1 MSAEC
6 VVQSGLTT
14 PEEIT
19 FSFNPPS
26 SQQLWTPVQQEH
38 AARIYLQR
46 ELAIEEALAKA
57 DFSPREYGNTSALA
71 PIDSDLPCEVDISP
85 APHGSVTP
93 ELPIILEDP
102 LPSKAPVRPPFPSDF
117 EDYLS
122 QYAAANANSRK
133 EFGEYPSTCSA
144 TANAGLNRSKFDDY
158 PSTCAAPNA
167 SLQSSKFNGYP
178 STCAAINASLPS
190 EFDISP
196 PLDAQPP
203 TPVVLKS
210 HQRAKLDKRF
220 HARVDSPTP
229 SEDTYQRLLQGC
241 SFSTST
247 PRIPTESYS
256 IDPASLVRP
265 SAPEPPSFSQCD
277 DDKQTEIDRLKNE
290 NAGLQRQLEAYKNMA
305 NSLIEQHVERS
316 FSDRDQRRLHRRV
329 EHLQRRLDEDD
340 AVISEQQIQIDRI
353 TNERDNLE
361 SSLCTAYDLLKTSRK
376 DLRHQTDRIEDLE
389 GDLLDAH
396 RQIYKLKD
404 RRQAASPRSRDDK

>member
-26 SQQLWTPVQQEH
+26 SQQLWTPAQQEH

-57 DFSPREYGNTSALA
+57 DFSPRDYSNTSALA
-71 PIDSDLPCEVDISP
+71 TTDPDLPCEVGISR
-85 APHGSVTP
+85 ASRGSATP
-93 ELPIILEDP
+93 ELSSIFEVP
-102 LPSKAPVRPPFPSDF
+102 LASKAPAHPAFPSDF

-122 QYAAANANSRK
+122 TFAAAHANSQK
-133 EFGEYPSTCSA
+133 EFDEYPSTCSA
-144 TANAGLNRSKFDDY
+144 TANANLQRSKFDDY
-158 PSTCAAPNA
+158 PSTCAA
-167 SLQSSKFNGYP
+167 
-178 STCAAINASLPS
+178 IDASLPS

-196 PLDAQPP
+196 PLHAQPP

-210 HQRAKLDKRF
+210 HQRASLHKRF

-241 SFSTST
+241 SFSSST
-247 PRIPTESYS
+247 PRVPTESYT

-277 DDKQTEIDRLKNE
+277 DKQAEIDRLKNE

-305 NSLIEQHVERS
+305 DSLIEQHVERS

-329 EHLQRRLDEDD
+329 EHLQRCLDEDD
-340 AVISEQQIQIDRI
+340 AVIGEQQIQIDRI
-353 TNERDNLE
+353 TKERDSLE
-361 SSLCTAYDLLKTSRK
+361 SSLCTANDLLKTSRNEM
-376 DLRHQTDRIEDLE
+376 LHQADRIEDLE
-389 GDLLDAH
+389 GDLHEAV
-396 RQIYKLKD
+396 REIIRLKD
-404 RRQAASPRSRDDK
+404 RRQAAGPRSRKDL

>member
-71 PIDSDLPCEVDISP
+71 LTDPDLPCEFDISP
-85 APHGSVTP
+85 ASQGSAIP
-93 ELPIILEDP
+93 ELPSILEDP
-102 LPSKAPVRPPFPSDF
+102 LLLNAPAHPAFPSDF

-122 QYAAANANSRK
+122 TYDAANANSRK
-133 EFGEYPSTCSA
+133 KFDEYPSTCSA
-144 TANAGLNRSKFDDY
+144 TANASLQRSKFDDY
-158 PSTCAAPNA
+158 PSTCAA
-167 SLQSSKFNGYP
+167 
-178 STCAAINASLPS
+178 INANLPS

-196 PLDAQPP
+196 PLHAQPP

-241 SFSTST
+241 SFSTTT
-247 PRIPTESYS
+247 PRVPTESYS
-256 IDPASLVRP
+256 TDPASLVRP

-277 DDKQTEIDRLKNE
+277 DEDQAEIDRLKNE

-305 NSLIEQHVERS
+305 DRLIEQHVERS
-316 FSDRDQRRLHRRV
+316 FGDRDQRRLHRRV
-329 EHLQRRLDEDD
+329 EYLQRRLEEDD

-353 TNERDNLE
+353 TNERDSLE
-361 SSLCTAYDLLKTSRK
+361 ASLCTAYDLLKTSRK
-376 DLRHQTDRIEDLE
+376 DLRHQADRIEDLE
-389 GDLLDAH
+389 GDLHDAH
-396 RQIYKLKD
+396 REIYKFKE
-404 RRQAASPRSRDDK
+404 RHQAANPRSQDDL

>member
-1 MSAEC
+1 M
-6 VVQSGLTT
+6 VQSGLTT

-57 DFSPREYGNTSALA
+57 DFSPRDYSNTSALA
-71 PIDSDLPCEVDISP
+71 TTDPDLPCEVGISR
-85 APHGSVTP
+85 ASRRSATP
-93 ELPIILEDP
+93 ELSSIFEVP
-102 LPSKAPVRPPFPSDF
+102 LASKAPAHPAFRSDF

-122 QYAAANANSRK
+122 TFAAAHANSQK
-133 EFGEYPSTCSA
+133 EFDEYPSTCSA
-144 TANAGLNRSKFDDY
+144 TANANLQRSKFDDY
-158 PSTCAAPNA
+158 PSTCAAND
-167 SLQSSKFNGYP
+167 
-178 STCAAINASLPS
+178 ASLPS

-196 PLDAQPP
+196 PLHAQPP

-210 HQRAKLDKRF
+210 HQRASLHKRF

-241 SFSTST
+241 SFSSST
-247 PRIPTESYS
+247 PRVPTESYT

-277 DDKQTEIDRLKNE
+277 DKQAEIDRLKNE

-305 NSLIEQHVERS
+305 DSLIEQHVERS

-329 EHLQRRLDEDD
+329 ENLQRRLDEDD

-353 TNERDNLE
+353 TKERDSLE
-361 SSLCTAYDLLKTSRK
+361 SSLCTANHLLKTSRNEMF
-376 DLRHQTDRIEDLE
+376 HQAGRIEDLE
-389 GDLLDAH
+389 GDLHEAVH
-396 RQIYKLKD
+396 EIIRLKD
-404 RRQAASPRSRDDK
+404 RHQAASPRSRKDL